1 LFVKGSEFRLWTT
14 KIAKYCSIIICRRDQ
29 EQEEEEEDEEDD
41 FLAWARIIG
50 QGGTTDDHE
59 NTPTTTTATHHR
71 RLGEPRNDDSDDVA
85 ANSTMGGGG
94 QSREPRHAEP
104 EHRRSTGGES
114 LGVLPRMR
122 EAHLIRTY
130 RPNSSRYL
138 PHHMRRQRAG
148 RGDDELEVE
157 EEEAADQ
164 RLFLRAA
171 PRVVR
176 RSDNVRLFR

>member
-1 LFVKGSEFRLWTT
+1 MFSHYR
-14 KIAKYCSIIICRRDQ
+14 RRDQ

-59 NTPTTTTATHHR
+59 NTPTANTTAASASHHR

-85 ANSTMGGGG
+85 ANATIGSG
-94 QSREPRHAEP
+94 QSRESRHAEP
-104 EHRRSTGGES
+104 EHRRSGGGDS